1 MKLLKR
7 YLYDIVIVMLF
18 AAISYAYFMP
28 ADLEGRILYRHDASA
43 GRGAGVEADQYYQ
56 TTGERTRWTNALFSG
71 MPTYQTAPSYDS
83 TDLLSKVM
91 NAYHLWL
98 PENVWYVFVYLL
110 GFYILLRAFNFRKEL
125 AAMGSILWAFSS
137 YFFIIIAAGHIWK
150 VWALAYLPPM
160 IAGMVY
166 AFRGNYLRGLVLL
179 ALFSAFEIKANHIQM
194 TYYFLFVILLM
205 WLAYLEQTIRN
216 KNWAHFGKATAVCVV
231 GALIGISINAS
242 TLYHTWQYSKES
254 NRGASALSATASQSG
269 GESTQMSREY
279 ITAWSYGVDE
289 TLTLLIPNT
298 KGGASFPLT
307 MNQKA
312 MSKANPEFYTIY
324 QQLGQYWGEQPGTS
338 GPVYVGAL
346 VFMLFILSW
355 FIVKGPIKWALLG
368 ATALSI
374 VLAWGHNFMAMTD
387 FFLDY
392 VPMYDKFRTVASILV
407 VAEFTIPLLAMMAL
421 KELTEKWQTKWVISS
436 YALTAGICVFFALCP
451 GIFDFIS
458 SSERSAINTLPQEYI
473 APLIAN
479 LEEMRK
485 AVFTADCWR
494 SFWIITIGVAILLWQ
509 KHKPEHK
516 KLSIIALALL
526 CLVDM
531 WGVNKRY
538 LYDDM
543 FVARSQRELPQTMTE
558 TDAIIL
564 QDTDPNYRV
573 LNLASNT
580 FNENETSYYHKSIGG
595 YHAAKLGRYQDL
607 IENHLQYE
615 MRALFN
621 ELSQGTWPGELEDST
636 YYSPTPVL
644 DMLNTKYF
652 ILPISGG
659 ETMPL
664 QNPYAM
670 GNAWF
675 AEDILIVNSAQEEL
689 EALAEVD
696 LWSVAVSSTDL
707 DIKTPGYGETEL
719 TSYQPNELKYNVNG
733 GGLLVFSELYYPG
746 WSATVDGTKTEI
758 YRVNYLLRAIK
769 ISEGE
774 HEVVLTFKPKSITVT
789 ETIAYIA
796 LTILLLTVLYIIFKK
811 V

>member
-1 MKLLKR
+1 
-7 YLYDIVIVMLF
+7 
-18 AAISYAYFMP
+18 
-28 ADLEGRILYRHDASA
+28 
-43 GRGAGVEADQYYQ
+43 
-56 TTGERTRWTNALFSG
+56 
-71 MPTYQTAPSYDS
+71 
-83 TDLLSKVM
+83 
-91 NAYHLWL
+91 
-98 PENVWYVFVYLL
+98 
-110 GFYILLRAFNFRKEL
+110 
-125 AAMGSILWAFSS
+125 
-137 YFFIIIAAGHIWK
+137 
-150 VWALAYLPPM
+150 
-160 IAGMVY
+160 
-166 AFRGNYLRGLVLL
+166 
-179 ALFSAFEIKANHIQM
+179 
-194 TYYFLFVILLM
+194 
-205 WLAYLEQTIRN
+205 
-216 KNWAHFGKATAVCVV
+216 
-231 GALIGISINAS
+231 
-242 TLYHTWQYSKES
+242 
-254 NRGASALSATASQSG
+254 
-269 GESTQMSREY
+269 
-279 ITAWSYGVDE
+279 
-289 TLTLLIPNT
+289 
-298 KGGASFPLT
+298 
-307 MNQKA
+307 
-312 MSKANPEFYTIY
+312 
-324 QQLGQYWGEQPGTS
+324 
-338 GPVYVGAL
+338 
-346 VFMLFILSW
+346 
-355 FIVKGPIKWALLG
+355 
-368 ATALSI
+368 
-374 VLAWGHNFMAMTD
+374 
-387 FFLDY
+387 
-392 VPMYDKFRTVASILV
+392 
-407 VAEFTIPLLAMMAL
+407 
-421 KELTEKWQTKWVISS
+421 
-436 YALTAGICVFFALCP
+436 
-451 GIFDFIS
+451 
-458 SSERSAINTLPQEYI
+458 
-473 APLIAN
+473 
-479 LEEMRK
+479 
-485 AVFTADCWR
+485 
-494 SFWIITIGVAILLWQ
+494 
-509 KHKPEHK
+509 
-516 KLSIIALALL
+516 
-526 CLVDM
+526 
-531 WGVNKRY
+531 
-538 LYDDM
+538 M

-707 DIKTPGYGETEL
+707 DIKTPGYGEAEL

-746 WSATVDGTKTEI
+746 WSATVDGAKTEI

-811 V
+811 VKTIKSKK